1 MKTAAQIAAIL
12 AADVEDFRA
21 AFKMTAELFDAF
33 RPGNVRN
40 ELIRRNQ
47 KVRRA
52 IEALPRRVFE
62 RQPFIDKADAEK
74 TQSAL
79 YMEFAATTTGTQN
92 SAATEKKISEEL
104 AVILTLMDAVQA
116 VFKSMDGDAY
126 DRGEEQE
133 LQFES

>member
-62 RQPFIDKADAEK
+62 RQPFVDKADA
-74 TQSAL
+74 
-79 YMEFAATTTGTQN
+79 
-92 SAATEKKISEEL
+92 EKKISEEL

-116 VFKSMDGDAY
+116 VFKSMDGAAY

>member
-12 AADVEDFRA
+12 AADVADMRSDLEI
-21 AFKMTAELFDAF
+21 TADIFDAM
-33 RPGNVRN
+33 RPGSVRN

-74 TQSAL
+74 
-79 YMEFAATTTGTQN
+79 
-92 SAATEKKISEEL
+92 KISEEL
-104 AVILTLMDAVQA
+104 AAILTLMDAVQA
-116 VFKSMDGDAY
+116 VFKSMDGAAY